1 MEYTQ
6 ITLNDWVEM
15 KQKLK
20 QELLGVKQSFVRIGY
35 ALRKI
40 DDAKMY
46 EQDGYK
52 SVAEFAKAEYG
63 LEGSTVSRF
72 MSINREYS
80 IDGYSERL
88 KPEYADFNRSQLE
101 EMLKLPE
108 SDREMITPDTARKEI
123 RDIKKFNQMEPQE
136 GVADDVTD
144 LIRHF
149 GEDNADTL
157 RKLYQ
162 CGIADNLYDNINR
175 LVEIVNPGG
184 SRSYRKGLFFLMF
197 HEDCLKYKKYGEMP
211 QRMEYSE
218 FFERILDVFGDEPEE
233 EKKEEVTEVEHERT
247 DNEPEKEVEELA
259 AEPQRERGTERE
271 DPESGEHEPKRIEQ
285 PAPEVEET
293 EKTVISPAK
302 KTEEKAE
309 ESVPKIMENVVE
321 TEESV
326 PKTMED
332 MAEIKEDV
340 PKNTGNA
347 VEVKEN
353 VPESS
358 ENIIETEMKVT
369 HQIKLEAEFFD
380 DAAAGRKSFE
390 LRKNDR
396 NYKEGD
402 VLEMEEVKDG
412 TKTGRKCSKRIVYMM
427 ENFEGL
433 ENGYCI
439 LGCELL

>member
-123 RDIKKFNQMEPQE
+123 RDIKKFNQAEPQE
-136 GVADDVTD
+136 GIADDVTE

-149 GEDNADTL
+149 GEDNAETL
-157 RKLYQ
+157 KKLYQ

-197 HEDCLKYKKYGEMP
+197 HEDCLKYKKYGQTP
-211 QRMEYSE
+211 QRMEYRE

-233 EKKEEVTEVEHERT
+233 KEEEVTEVEHERT
-247 DNEPEKEVEELA
+247 DNEPEREVEELA
-259 AEPQRERGTERE
+259 AEPQREGGTERE
-271 DPESGEHEPKRIEQ
+271 DPESGEHEQERTER
-285 PAPEVEET
+285 PAPAVEEQ

-309 ESVPKIMENVVE
+309 ETVPEIIENVAEIAASVPEN
-321 TEESV
+321 
-326 PKTMED
+326 
-332 MAEIKEDV
+332 
-340 PKNTGNA
+340 
-347 VEVKEN
+347 KEN
-353 VPESS
+353 V
-358 ENIIETEMKVT
+358 IEAETKVI

-380 DAAAGRKSFE
+380 DALSGRKSFE

-396 NYKEGD
+396 NYEEGD

-412 TKTGRKCSKRIVYMM
+412 AKTGRKCSKRIVYMM

>member
-6 ITLNDWVEM
+6 ITLNDWMEM

-40 DDAKMY
+40 DDAKLY
-46 EQDGYK
+46 GQDGYK
-52 SVAEFAKAEYG
+52 SIAEFAKAEYG

-108 SDREMITPDTARKEI
+108 ADREMVTPDTARKEI
-123 RDIKKFNQMEPQE
+123 RDIKKFNQAEPQE
-136 GVADDVTD
+136 GIADDVTE

-149 GEDNADTL
+149 GEDNAETL
-157 RKLYQ
+157 EKLYQ

-197 HEDCLKYKKYGEMP
+197 HEDCLKYKKYGQTP
-211 QRMEYSE
+211 QRMEYRE
-218 FFERILDVFGDEPEE
+218 FFERILDAFGDEPEE
-233 EKKEEVTEVEHERT
+233 ETMEEVTEAEHERT
-247 DNEPEKEVEELA
+247 DSEPERTDSEPERGVEELA
-259 AEPQRERGTERE
+259 AEPQRDSGVERK
-271 DPESGEHEPKRIEQ
+271 DPERGEHEQERTGQPDPK
-285 PAPEVEET
+285 VEEP

-302 KTEEKAE
+302 KFEERTG
-309 ESVPKIMENVVE
+309 ESVPKIMEDV
-321 TEESV
+321 TEIEKDVS
-326 PKTMED
+326 
-332 MAEIKEDV
+332 EIS
-340 PKNTGNA
+340 
-347 VEVKEN
+347 EN
-353 VPESS
+353 V
-358 ENIIETEMKVT
+358 IETEAKVT
-369 HQIKLEAEFFD
+369 HQIKLESEFFD
-380 DAAAGRKSFE
+380 DAAAGRKNFE

-412 TKTGRKCSKRIVYMM
+412 KKTGRKCSKRIVYMM

-433 ENGYCI
+433 EDGYCI

>member
-6 ITLNDWVEM
+6 ITLNDWMEM

-162 CGIADNLYDNINR
+162 CGIEDNLYDNINR

-197 HEDCLKYKKYGEMP
+197 HEDCLKYKKYGQTP
-211 QRMEYSE
+211 QRMEYRE

-233 EKKEEVTEVEHERT
+233 KEEEVTEVEHERT
-247 DNEPEKEVEELA
+247 DNEPEREVEELA
-259 AEPQRERGTERE
+259 AEPQREGGTERE
-271 DPESGEHEPKRIEQ
+271 DPESGEHEQERTER
-285 PAPEVEET
+285 PAPAVEEQ

-309 ESVPKIMENVVE
+309 ETVPEIIENVAEIAASVPEN
-321 TEESV
+321 
-326 PKTMED
+326 
-332 MAEIKEDV
+332 
-340 PKNTGNA
+340 
-347 VEVKEN
+347 KEN
-353 VPESS
+353 V
-358 ENIIETEMKVT
+358 IEAETKVI

-380 DAAAGRKSFE
+380 DALSGRKSFE

-396 NYKEGD
+396 NYEEGD
-402 VLEMEEVKDG
+402 MLEMEEVKDG
-412 TKTGRKCSKRIVYMM
+412 AKTGRKCSKRIVYMM

>member
-6 ITLNDWVEM
+6 ITLNDWMEM

-40 DDAKMY
+40 DDAKLY

-52 SVAEFAKAEYG
+52 SIAEFAKAEYG

-108 SDREMITPDTARKEI
+108 ADREMVTPDTARKEI
-123 RDIKKFNQMEPQE
+123 RDIKKFNQAEPQE
-136 GVADDVTD
+136 GIADDVTE

-149 GEDNADTL
+149 GEDNAETL
-157 RKLYQ
+157 EKLYQ
-162 CGIADNLYDNINR
+162 CGIADNLHDNINR

-197 HEDCLKYKKYGEMP
+197 HEDCLKYKKYGQTP
-211 QRMEYSE
+211 QRMEYRE
-218 FFERILDVFGDEPEE
+218 FFERILDAFGDEPEE
-233 EKKEEVTEVEHERT
+233 ETMEEVTEAEHERT
-247 DNEPEKEVEELA
+247 DSEPEREVEELA
-259 AEPQRERGTERE
+259 AEPQRDSRVERE
-271 DPESGEHEPKRIEQ
+271 DPERGEHEQERTGQPDPK
-285 PAPEVEET
+285 VEEP

-302 KTEEKAE
+302 KTEEKEAVPEIIESATEIE

-321 TEESV
+321 IE
-326 PKTMED
+326 
-332 MAEIKEDV
+332 EDV
-340 PKNTGNA
+340 PKNAENE
-347 VEVKEN
+347 VEEN
-353 VPESS
+353 VPE
-358 ENIIETEMKVT
+358 NTE
-369 HQIKLEAEFFD
+369 EAEIQERVLKTK
-380 DAAAGRKSFE
+380 AYCKEIQRAMERKE
-390 LRKNDR
+390 
-396 NYKEGD
+396 YETA
-402 VLEMEEVKDG
+402 M
-412 TKTGRKCSKRIVYMM
+412 RIAEKMM
-427 ENFEGL
+427 KYIRRVIEISE
-433 ENGYCI
+433 
-439 LGCELL
+439 

>member
-1 MEYTQ
+1 MDYTQ
-6 ITLNDWVEM
+6 ITLNDWMEM

-52 SVAEFAKAEYG
+52 SIAEFAKAEYG

-80 IDGYSERL
+80 VDGYSERL

-197 HEDCLKYKKYGEMP
+197 HEDCLKYKKYGQTP
-211 QRMEYSE
+211 QRMEYRE

-233 EKKEEVTEVEHERT
+233 KEEEVTEVEHERT
-247 DNEPEKEVEELA
+247 DNEPEREVEELA
-259 AEPQRERGTERE
+259 AEPQREGGTERE
-271 DPESGEHEPKRIEQ
+271 DPESGEHEQERTER
-285 PAPEVEET
+285 PAPAVEEQ

-309 ESVPKIMENVVE
+309 ETVPEIIENVAEIAASVPEN
-321 TEESV
+321 
-326 PKTMED
+326 
-332 MAEIKEDV
+332 
-340 PKNTGNA
+340 
-347 VEVKEN
+347 KEN
-353 VPESS
+353 V
-358 ENIIETEMKVT
+358 IEAETKVI

-380 DAAAGRKSFE
+380 DALSGRKSFE

-396 NYKEGD
+396 NYEEGD

-412 TKTGRKCSKRIVYMM
+412 AKTGRKCSKRIVYMM

>member
-6 ITLNDWVEM
+6 ITLNDWMEM

-20 QELLGVKQSFVRIGY
+20 QELLGVKQYFVRIGY

-40 DDAKMY
+40 DDAKLY

-108 SDREMITPDTARKEI
+108 ADREMVTPDTARKEI
-123 RDIKKFNQMEPQE
+123 RDIKKFNQAEPQE
-136 GVADDVTD
+136 GIADDVTD

-157 RKLYQ
+157 KKLYQ
-162 CGIADNLYDNINR
+162 CGIADNLHENINR
-175 LVEIVNPGG
+175 LIEIVNPGG

-197 HEDCLKYKKYGEMP
+197 HEDCLKYKKYGQTP
-211 QRMEYSE
+211 QRMEYRE
-218 FFERILDVFGDEPEE
+218 FFERILDAFGDEPEDPE
-233 EKKEEVTEVEHERT
+233 EKMEEVTEVEHER
-247 DNEPEKEVEELA
+247 EVEELA
-259 AEPQRERGTERE
+259 AEPQRDSRTERE
-271 DPESGEHEPKRIEQ
+271 DPESGEHEQERTGQPDPKI
-285 PAPEVEET
+285 EET
-293 EKTVISPAK
+293 EKIGVSPAK
-302 KTEEKAE
+302 KTEEKTE
-309 ESVPKIMENVVE
+309 ESIPKIMEDVIETGESVPKIMEDV
-321 TEESV
+321 TEIE
-326 PKTMED
+326 
-332 MAEIKEDV
+332 EDV
-340 PKNTGNA
+340 P
-347 VEVKEN
+347 EISEN
-353 VPESS
+353 V
-358 ENIIETEMKVT
+358 IETEAKVT
-369 HQIKLEAEFFD
+369 HQIKLVAEFFD

-412 TKTGRKCSKRIVYMM
+412 KKTGRKCSKRIVYMM

-433 ENGYCI
+433 EDGYCI

>member
-6 ITLNDWVEM
+6 ITLNDWMEM

-52 SVAEFAKAEYG
+52 SIAEFAKAEYG

-108 SDREMITPDTARKEI
+108 TDREMVTPDTARKEI
-123 RDIKKFNQMEPQE
+123 RDIKKFNQAEPQE
-136 GVADDVTD
+136 GIADDVTD

-149 GEDNADTL
+149 GEDNAETL
-157 RKLYQ
+157 KKLYQ
-162 CGIADNLYDNINR
+162 CGIVDNLYDNINR
-175 LVEIVNPGG
+175 LIEIVNPGG

-197 HEDCLKYKKYGEMP
+197 HEDCLKYKKYGQTP
-211 QRMEYSE
+211 QRMGYRE
-218 FFERILDVFGDEPEE
+218 FFERILDVFGDEPGERE
-233 EKKEEVTEVEHERT
+233 EEVTEVEHERT
-247 DNEPEKEVEELA
+247 DREPEREVEELA
-259 AEPQRERGTERE
+259 AEPQRDSRVERE
-271 DPESGEHEPKRIEQ
+271 DPEGGEHEQERIEQ
-285 PAPEVEET
+285 PDPKIEET
-293 EKTVISPAK
+293 EKIGVSPAK
-302 KTEEKAE
+302 KNEEKTEA
-309 ESVPKIMENVVE
+309 SVPKIMENVIE
-321 TEESV
+321 TGASV
-326 PKTMED
+326 PKIMENVT
-332 MAEIKEDV
+332 EIEEDV
-340 PKNTGNA
+340 P
-347 VEVKEN
+347 EISEN
-353 VPESS
+353 V
-358 ENIIETEMKVT
+358 IETEAKVT
-369 HQIKLEAEFFD
+369 HQIKLKAEFFD
-380 DAAAGRKSFE
+380 DAVAGRKSFE

-412 TKTGRKCSKRIVYMM
+412 KKTGRKCSKRIVYMM

-433 ENGYCI
+433 EDGYCI

>member
-6 ITLNDWVEM
+6 ITLNDWMEM

-40 DDAKMY
+40 DDAKLY

-52 SVAEFAKAEYG
+52 SIAEFAKSEYG

-108 SDREMITPDTARKEI
+108 ADREMVTPDTARKEI
-123 RDIKKFNQMEPQE
+123 RDIKKFNQAEPQE
-136 GVADDVTD
+136 GIADDVTE

-149 GEDNADTL
+149 GEDNAETL
-157 RKLYQ
+157 EKLYQ

-175 LVEIVNPGG
+175 LIEIVNPGG

-197 HEDCLKYKKYGEMP
+197 HEDCLKYKKYGQTP
-211 QRMEYSE
+211 QRMEYRE
-218 FFERILDVFGDEPEE
+218 FFERILDAFGDEPEE
-233 EKKEEVTEVEHERT
+233 ETMEEVTEAGHERT
-247 DNEPEKEVEELA
+247 DSEPERGVEELA
-259 AEPQRERGTERE
+259 AEPQRDSRVERE
-271 DPESGEHEPKRIEQ
+271 DPERGEHEQERTGQPDPK
-285 PAPEVEET
+285 VEEP

-302 KTEEKAE
+302 KTEEKE
-309 ESVPKIMENVVE
+309 ESVPKIMENVTE
-321 TEESV
+321 TGESV
-326 PKTMED
+326 SKIMED
-332 MAEIKEDV
+332 VTEIEKDV
-340 PKNTGNA
+340 P
-347 VEVKEN
+347 EISEN
-353 VPESS
+353 V
-358 ENIIETEMKVT
+358 IETEAKVT
-369 HQIKLEAEFFD
+369 HQIKLGSEFFD
-380 DAAAGRKSFE
+380 DAAAGRKNFE

-412 TKTGRKCSKRIVYMM
+412 KKTGRKCSKRIVYMM

-433 ENGYCI
+433 EDGYCI

>member
-6 ITLNDWVEM
+6 ITLNDWMEM

-40 DDAKMY
+40 DDAKLY

-52 SVAEFAKAEYG
+52 SIAEFAKAEYG

-108 SDREMITPDTARKEI
+108 ADREMVTPDTARKEI
-123 RDIKKFNQMEPQE
+123 RDIKKFNQAEPQE
-136 GVADDVTD
+136 GIADDVTE

-149 GEDNADTL
+149 GEDNAETL
-157 RKLYQ
+157 EKLYQ
-162 CGIADNLYDNINR
+162 CGIADNLHDNINR

-197 HEDCLKYKKYGEMP
+197 HEDCLKYKKYGQTP
-211 QRMEYSE
+211 QRMEYRE
-218 FFERILDVFGDEPEE
+218 FFERILDAFGDEPEE
-233 EKKEEVTEVEHERT
+233 ETMEEVTEAEHERT
-247 DNEPEKEVEELA
+247 DSEPEREVEELA
-259 AEPQRERGTERE
+259 EEPQRDSRVERE
-271 DPESGEHEPKRIEQ
+271 DPERGEHEQERTGQPDPK
-285 PAPEVEET
+285 VEEP

-302 KTEEKAE
+302 KTEEKEETVPEIIESATEIE

-321 TEESV
+321 IE
-326 PKTMED
+326 
-332 MAEIKEDV
+332 EDV
-340 PKNTGNA
+340 PKNAENE
-347 VEVKEN
+347 VEEN
-353 VPESS
+353 VPE
-358 ENIIETEMKVT
+358 NTE
-369 HQIKLEAEFFD
+369 EAEIQERVLKTK
-380 DAAAGRKSFE
+380 AYCKEIQRAMERKE
-390 LRKNDR
+390 
-396 NYKEGD
+396 YETA
-402 VLEMEEVKDG
+402 M
-412 TKTGRKCSKRIVYMM
+412 RIAEKMM
-427 ENFEGL
+427 KYIRRVIEISE
-433 ENGYCI
+433 
-439 LGCELL
+439 

>member
-6 ITLNDWVEM
+6 ITLNDWMEM

-40 DDAKMY
+40 DDTKLY

-80 IDGYSERL
+80 VDGYSERL

-197 HEDCLKYKKYGEMP
+197 HEDCLKYKKYGQTP
-211 QRMEYSE
+211 QRMEYRE

-233 EKKEEVTEVEHERT
+233 KEEEVTEVEHERT
-247 DNEPEKEVEELA
+247 DNEPEREVEELA
-259 AEPQRERGTERE
+259 AEPQREGGTERE
-271 DPESGEHEPKRIEQ
+271 DPESGEHEQERTER
-285 PAPEVEET
+285 PAPAVEEQ

-309 ESVPKIMENVVE
+309 ETVPEIIENVAEIAASVPEN
-321 TEESV
+321 
-326 PKTMED
+326 
-332 MAEIKEDV
+332 
-340 PKNTGNA
+340 
-347 VEVKEN
+347 KEN
-353 VPESS
+353 V
-358 ENIIETEMKVT
+358 IEAETKVI
-369 HQIKLEAEFFD
+369 HQIKLEEEFFD
-380 DAAAGRKSFE
+380 DALSGRKSFE

-396 NYKEGD
+396 NYEEGD

-412 TKTGRKCSKRIVYMM
+412 AKTGRKCSKRIVYMM

>member
-6 ITLNDWVEM
+6 ITLNDWMEM

-40 DDAKMY
+40 DDAKLY

-52 SVAEFAKAEYG
+52 SIAEFAKSEYG

-108 SDREMITPDTARKEI
+108 ADREMVTPDTARKEI
-123 RDIKKFNQMEPQE
+123 RDIKKFNHAEPQE
-136 GVADDVTD
+136 GIADDVTD

-157 RKLYQ
+157 KKLYQ
-162 CGIADNLYDNINR
+162 CGIADNLYENINR
-175 LVEIVNPGG
+175 LIEIVNPGG

-197 HEDCLKYKKYGEMP
+197 HEDCLKYKKYGQTP
-211 QRMEYSE
+211 QRMEYRE
-218 FFERILDVFGDEPEE
+218 FFERIMDVFGDEPEDPE
-233 EKKEEVTEVEHERT
+233 EKMEEVTEAEHERT
-247 DNEPEKEVEELA
+247 DSEPEREVEELA
-259 AEPQRERGTERE
+259 AEPQRDSGTERE
-271 DPESGEHEPKRIEQ
+271 DPESGEHEQERTGQPDPK
-285 PAPEVEET
+285 VEEP

-302 KTEEKAE
+302 KSGEKTE
-309 ESVPKIMENVVE
+309 ESVPKIMENVIE
-321 TEESV
+321 TGESV
-326 PKTMED
+326 PKIMED
-332 MAEIKEDV
+332 VTEIEKDV
-340 PKNTGNA
+340 P
-347 VEVKEN
+347 EISEN
-353 VPESS
+353 V
-358 ENIIETEMKVT
+358 IETEAKVT
-369 HQIKLEAEFFD
+369 HQIKLEEEFFD

-396 NYKEGD
+396 NYKKGD

-412 TKTGRKCSKRIVYMM
+412 KKTGRKCSKRIVYMM

-433 ENGYCI
+433 EDGYCI

>member
-6 ITLNDWVEM
+6 ITLNDWMEM

-40 DDAKMY
+40 DDAKLY

-101 EMLKLPE
+101 
-108 SDREMITPDTARKEI
+108 DY
-123 RDIKKFNQMEPQE
+123 
-136 GVADDVTD
+136 VTV

-149 GEDNADTL
+149 GKDNADTL
-157 RKLYQ
+157 KKLYQ
-162 CGIADNLYDNINR
+162 CGIADNLYENINR
-175 LVEIVNPGG
+175 LIEIVNPGG

-197 HEDCLKYKKYGEMP
+197 HEDCLKYKKYGQTP
-211 QRMEYSE
+211 QRMEYRE

-233 EKKEEVTEVEHERT
+233 ETMEGVTEAEHERT
-247 DNEPEKEVEELA
+247 DSEHEREVEELA
-259 AEPQRERGTERE
+259 AEPQRDSRVERE
-271 DPESGEHEPKRIEQ
+271 DPERGEHEQERTGQPDPK
-285 PAPEVEET
+285 VEEP

-302 KTEEKAE
+302 KTEEKEETVPEIIESETEIE

-321 TEESV
+321 IE
-326 PKTMED
+326 
-332 MAEIKEDV
+332 EDV
-340 PKNTGNA
+340 P
-347 VEVKEN
+347 EISEN
-353 VPESS
+353 V
-358 ENIIETEMKVT
+358 IETEVKVT
-369 HQIKLEAEFFD
+369 HQIKLGAEFFD

-402 VLEMEEVKDG
+402 MLEMEEIKDG
-412 TKTGRKCSKRIVYMM
+412 KKTGRKCSKRIVYMM

-433 ENGYCI
+433 EDGYCI

>member
-6 ITLNDWVEM
+6 ITLNDWMEM

-35 ALRKI
+35 VLRKI
-40 DDAKMY
+40 DDEKLY

-52 SVAEFAKAEYG
+52 SVAEFAKSEYG

-108 SDREMITPDTARKEI
+108 TDREMITPDTARKEI
-123 RDIKKFNQMEPQE
+123 RDIKKFNQAEPQE
-136 GVADDVTD
+136 GIADDVTE

-149 GEDNADTL
+149 GEDNAETL
-157 RKLYQ
+157 EKLYQ
-162 CGIADNLYDNINR
+162 CDIADNLYENINR
-175 LVEIVNPGG
+175 LIEIVNPGG

-197 HEDCLKYKKYGEMP
+197 HEDCLKYKKYGGTP
-211 QRMEYSE
+211 QRMEYRE
-218 FFERILDVFGDEPEE
+218 FFERVLDTFGDEPEE
-233 EKKEEVTEVEHERT
+233 PKEKMEEVTEVEHERT
-247 DNEPEKEVEELA
+247 DNEPEREVEELA
-259 AEPQRERGTERE
+259 AEPQRDSGTERE
-271 DPESGEHEPKRIEQ
+271 NPESREHEPKRTEQ
-285 PAPEVEET
+285 PDQKVEEP

-302 KTEEKAE
+302 KSEEKE
-309 ESVPKIMENVVE
+309 EETVPEIVEDMAE

-326 PKTMED
+326 TEIMED
-332 MAEIKEDV
+332 VVEIEATV
-340 PKNTGNA
+340 P
-347 VEVKEN
+347 EISEN
-353 VPESS
+353 V
-358 ENIIETEMKVT
+358 IETEAKVT
-369 HQIKLEAEFFD
+369 HQIKLKAEFFD

-412 TKTGRKCSKRIVYMM
+412 KKTGRKCSKRIVYMM

-433 ENGYCI
+433 EDGYCI

>member
-6 ITLNDWVEM
+6 ITLNDWMEM

-40 DDAKMY
+40 DDAKLY

-52 SVAEFAKAEYG
+52 SIAEFAKSEYG

-108 SDREMITPDTARKEI
+108 ADREMVTPDTARKEI
-123 RDIKKFNQMEPQE
+123 RDIKKFNQAEPQE
-136 GVADDVTD
+136 GIADDVTE

-149 GEDNADTL
+149 GEDNAETL
-157 RKLYQ
+157 EKLYQ

-175 LVEIVNPGG
+175 LIEIVNPGG

-197 HEDCLKYKKYGEMP
+197 HEDCLKYKKYGQTP
-211 QRMEYSE
+211 QRMEYRE
-218 FFERILDVFGDEPEE
+218 FFERILDAFCDEPEE
-233 EKKEEVTEVEHERT
+233 ETMEGVTEAEHERT
-247 DNEPEKEVEELA
+247 DIEPEREVEELA
-259 AEPQRERGTERE
+259 AEPQRDSGVERK
-271 DPESGEHEPKRIEQ
+271 DPERGEHEQERTGQPDPK
-285 PAPEVEET
+285 VEEP

-302 KTEEKAE
+302 KSEERTG
-309 ESVPKIMENVVE
+309 ESIPKIMENVVE
-321 TEESV
+321 TGESV
-326 PKTMED
+326 PKIMED
-332 MAEIKEDV
+332 VTEIEKDV
-340 PKNTGNA
+340 P
-347 VEVKEN
+347 EISEN
-353 VPESS
+353 V
-358 ENIIETEMKVT
+358 IETEMKVT
-369 HQIKLEAEFFD
+369 HQIKLESEFFD
-380 DAAAGRKSFE
+380 DAAAGRKNFE

-412 TKTGRKCSKRIVYMM
+412 KKTGRKCSKRIVYMM

-433 ENGYCI
+433 EDGYCI

>member
-6 ITLNDWVEM
+6 ITLNDWMEM

-40 DDAKMY
+40 DDAKLY

-108 SDREMITPDTARKEI
+108 ADREMITPDTARKEI
-123 RDIKKFNQMEPQE
+123 RDIKKFNHAEPQE
-136 GVADDVTD
+136 GIADDVTD

-149 GEDNADTL
+149 GKDNADTL
-157 RKLYQ
+157 KKLYQ
-162 CGIADNLYDNINR
+162 CGIADNLYENINR
-175 LVEIVNPGG
+175 LIEIVNPGG

-197 HEDCLKYKKYGEMP
+197 HEDCLKYKKYGQTP
-211 QRMEYSE
+211 QRMEYRE
-218 FFERILDVFGDEPEE
+218 FFERILDAFGDEPEE
-233 EKKEEVTEVEHERT
+233 ETMEEVTEAEHERT
-247 DNEPEKEVEELA
+247 DSEPERTDSEPERGVEELA
-259 AEPQRERGTERE
+259 AEPQRDSGVERK
-271 DPESGEHEPKRIEQ
+271 DPERGEHEQERTGQPDPK
-285 PAPEVEET
+285 VEEP

-302 KTEEKAE
+302 KTEEKEETVPEIIESATEIE

-321 TEESV
+321 TE
-326 PKTMED
+326 
-332 MAEIKEDV
+332 A
-340 PKNTGNA
+340 
-347 VEVKEN
+347 
-353 VPESS
+353 
-358 ENIIETEMKVT
+358 KVT
-369 HQIKLEAEFFD
+369 HQIKLVAEFFD

-402 VLEMEEVKDG
+402 MLEMEEIKDG
-412 TKTGRKCSKRIVYMM
+412 KKTGRKCSKRIVYMM

>member
-6 ITLNDWVEM
+6 ITLKDWMEM

-108 SDREMITPDTARKEI
+108 ADRDMVTPDTARKEI
-123 RDIKKFNQMEPQE
+123 RDIKKFNQAEPQE
-136 GVADDVTD
+136 GIVDDVTE

-157 RKLYQ
+157 KKLYQ

-197 HEDCLKYKKYGEMP
+197 HEDCLKYKKYGQTP
-211 QRMEYSE
+211 QRMEYRE
-218 FFERILDVFGDEPEE
+218 FFERILDAFGDEPEE
-233 EKKEEVTEVEHERT
+233 ETMEEVTEAEHERT
-247 DNEPEKEVEELA
+247 DSEHEREVEELA
-259 AEPQRERGTERE
+259 AEPQRDSGTERE
-271 DPESGEHEPKRIEQ
+271 DPESGEHEQERIEQ
-285 PAPEVEET
+285 PDPKVEEP

-302 KTEEKAE
+302 KSEKRTEK
-309 ESVPKIMENVVE
+309 SVPKIMEDV
-321 TEESV
+321 TEIE
-326 PKTMED
+326 K
-332 MAEIKEDV
+332 DV
-340 PKNTGNA
+340 P
-347 VEVKEN
+347 EISEN
-353 VPESS
+353 V
-358 ENIIETEMKVT
+358 IETEAKVT
-369 HQIKLEAEFFD
+369 HQIKLVAEFFD
-380 DAAAGRKSFE
+380 DAATGRKSFE

-412 TKTGRKCSKRIVYMM
+412 KKTGRKCSKRIVYMM

-433 ENGYCI
+433 EDGYCI

>member
-6 ITLNDWVEM
+6 ITLNDWMEM

-40 DDAKMY
+40 DDAKLY

-108 SDREMITPDTARKEI
+108 ADREMITPDTARKEI
-123 RDIKKFNQMEPQE
+123 RDIKKFNHAEPQE
-136 GVADDVTD
+136 GIADDVTD

-149 GEDNADTL
+149 GKDNADTL
-157 RKLYQ
+157 KKLYQ
-162 CGIADNLYDNINR
+162 CGIADNRYENINR
-175 LVEIVNPGG
+175 LIEIVNPGG

-197 HEDCLKYKKYGEMP
+197 HEDCLKYKKYGQTP
-211 QRMEYSE
+211 QRMEYRE

-233 EKKEEVTEVEHERT
+233 ETMEGVTEAEHERT
-247 DNEPEKEVEELA
+247 DSEHEREVEELA
-259 AEPQRERGTERE
+259 AEPQRDSRVERE
-271 DPESGEHEPKRIEQ
+271 DPERGEHEQERTGQPDPK
-285 PAPEVEET
+285 VEEP

-302 KTEEKAE
+302 KTEEKEETVPEIIESETEIE

-321 TEESV
+321 IE
-326 PKTMED
+326 
-332 MAEIKEDV
+332 EDV
-340 PKNTGNA
+340 P
-347 VEVKEN
+347 EISEN
-353 VPESS
+353 V
-358 ENIIETEMKVT
+358 IETEVKVT
-369 HQIKLEAEFFD
+369 HQIKLGAEFFD

-402 VLEMEEVKDG
+402 MLEMEEIKDG
-412 TKTGRKCSKRIVYMM
+412 KKTGRKCSKRIVYMM

>member
-6 ITLNDWVEM
+6 ITLNDWMEM

-40 DDAKMY
+40 DDAKLY

-52 SVAEFAKAEYG
+52 SIAEFAKSEYG
-63 LEGSTVSRF
+63 MEGSTVSRF

-108 SDREMITPDTARKEI
+108 ADREMVTPDTARKEI
-123 RDIKKFNQMEPQE
+123 RDIKKFNQAEPQE
-136 GVADDVTD
+136 GIADDVTE

-149 GEDNADTL
+149 GENNAETL
-157 RKLYQ
+157 EKLYQ

-175 LVEIVNPGG
+175 LIEIVNPGG

-197 HEDCLKYKKYGEMP
+197 HEDCLKYKKYGQTP
-211 QRMEYSE
+211 QRMEYRE
-218 FFERILDVFGDEPEE
+218 FFERILDAFGDEPEE
-233 EKKEEVTEVEHERT
+233 ETMEEVTEAEHERT
-247 DNEPEKEVEELA
+247 DSEPERTDSEPERGVEELA
-259 AEPQRERGTERE
+259 AEPQRDSGVERK
-271 DPESGEHEPKRIEQ
+271 DPERGEHEQERTGQPDPK
-285 PAPEVEET
+285 VEEP

-302 KTEEKAE
+302 KTEEKEETVPEIIESATEIE

-321 TEESV
+321 TE
-326 PKTMED
+326 
-332 MAEIKEDV
+332 A
-340 PKNTGNA
+340 
-347 VEVKEN
+347 
-353 VPESS
+353 
-358 ENIIETEMKVT
+358 KVT
-369 HQIKLEAEFFD
+369 HQIKLVAEFFD

-412 TKTGRKCSKRIVYMM
+412 KKTGRKCSKRIVYMM

-433 ENGYCI
+433 EDGYCI

>member
-6 ITLNDWVEM
+6 ITLNDWMEM

-40 DDAKMY
+40 DDAKLY

-52 SVAEFAKAEYG
+52 SIAEFAKSEYG

-108 SDREMITPDTARKEI
+108 ADREMVTPDTARKEI
-123 RDIKKFNQMEPQE
+123 RDIKKFNQAEPQE
-136 GVADDVTD
+136 GIADDVTE

-149 GEDNADTL
+149 GEDNAETL
-157 RKLYQ
+157 EKLYQ
-162 CGIADNLYDNINR
+162 CGIADNLHDNINR

-197 HEDCLKYKKYGEMP
+197 HEDCLKYKKYGQTP
-211 QRMEYSE
+211 QRMEYRE
-218 FFERILDVFGDEPEE
+218 FFERILDAFGDEPEE
-233 EKKEEVTEVEHERT
+233 ETMEGVTEAEHERT
-247 DNEPEKEVEELA
+247 DIEPEREVEELA
-259 AEPQRERGTERE
+259 AEPQRDSGVERK
-271 DPESGEHEPKRIEQ
+271 DPERGEHEQERTGQPDPK
-285 PAPEVEET
+285 VEEP

-302 KTEEKAE
+302 KSEERTG
-309 ESVPKIMENVVE
+309 ESIPKIMENVVE
-321 TEESV
+321 TGESV
-326 PKTMED
+326 PKIMED
-332 MAEIKEDV
+332 VTEIEKDV
-340 PKNTGNA
+340 P
-347 VEVKEN
+347 EISEN
-353 VPESS
+353 V
-358 ENIIETEMKVT
+358 IETEMKVT
-369 HQIKLEAEFFD
+369 HQIKLESEFFD
-380 DAAAGRKSFE
+380 DAAAGRKNFE

-412 TKTGRKCSKRIVYMM
+412 KKTGRKCSKRIVYMM

-433 ENGYCI
+433 EDGYCI

>member
-6 ITLNDWVEM
+6 ITLNDWMEM

-40 DDAKMY
+40 DDAKLY

-52 SVAEFAKAEYG
+52 SIAEFAKSEYG

-108 SDREMITPDTARKEI
+108 ADREMVTPDTARKEI
-123 RDIKKFNQMEPQE
+123 RDIKKFNQAEPQE
-136 GVADDVTD
+136 GIADDVTE

-149 GEDNADTL
+149 GEDNAETL
-157 RKLYQ
+157 EKLYQ

-175 LVEIVNPGG
+175 LIEIVNPGG

-197 HEDCLKYKKYGEMP
+197 HEDCLKYKKYGQTP
-211 QRMEYSE
+211 QRMEYRE
-218 FFERILDVFGDEPEE
+218 FFERILDAFGDEPEE
-233 EKKEEVTEVEHERT
+233 ETMEGVTEAEHERT
-247 DNEPEKEVEELA
+247 DIEPEREVEELA
-259 AEPQRERGTERE
+259 AEPQRDSGVERK
-271 DPESGEHEPKRIEQ
+271 DPERGEHEQERTGQ
-285 PAPEVEET
+285 PDQKVEEP

-302 KTEEKAE
+302 KSEERTGK
-309 ESVPKIMENVVE
+309 SVPKIMENVTE
-321 TEESV
+321 TGESV
-326 PKTMED
+326 PKIMED
-332 MAEIKEDV
+332 VTEIEKDV
-340 PKNTGNA
+340 P
-347 VEVKEN
+347 EISEN
-353 VPESS
+353 V
-358 ENIIETEMKVT
+358 IETEAKVT
-369 HQIKLEAEFFD
+369 HQIKLGSEFFD
-380 DAAAGRKSFE
+380 DAAAGRKNFE

-412 TKTGRKCSKRIVYMM
+412 KKTGRKCSKRIVYMM

-433 ENGYCI
+433 EDGYCI

>member
-6 ITLNDWVEM
+6 ITLNDWMEM

-52 SVAEFAKAEYG
+52 SIAEFAKAEYG

-108 SDREMITPDTARKEI
+108 TDREMVTPDTARKEI
-123 RDIKKFNQMEPQE
+123 RDIKKFNQAEPQE
-136 GVADDVTD
+136 GIADDVTE

-149 GEDNADTL
+149 GEDNAETL
-157 RKLYQ
+157 KKLYQ

-175 LVEIVNPGG
+175 LIEIVNPGG

-197 HEDCLKYKKYGEMP
+197 HEDCLKYKKYGQTP
-211 QRMEYSE
+211 QRMGYRE
-218 FFERILDVFGDEPEE
+218 FFERILDVFGDEPGERE
-233 EKKEEVTEVEHERT
+233 EEVTEVEHERT
-247 DNEPEKEVEELA
+247 DREAEREVEELA
-259 AEPQRERGTERE
+259 AEPQRDSRVERE
-271 DPESGEHEPKRIEQ
+271 DPEGGEHEQERTEQ
-285 PAPEVEET
+285 PDPKIEET
-293 EKTVISPAK
+293 EKIGVSPAK
-302 KTEEKAE
+302 KTEEKE
-309 ESVPKIMENVVE
+309 EETVLEIVKSVAKIEETVTESMENVTE

-326 PKTMED
+326 PKMMTN
-332 MAEIKEDV
+332 V
-340 PKNTGNA
+340 
-347 VEVKEN
+347 VEVA
-353 VPESS
+353 
-358 ENIIETEMKVT
+358 ETEMKVT

-380 DAAAGRKSFE
+380 DALSGRKSFE

-402 VLEMEEVKDG
+402 MLEMEEIKDG
-412 TKTGRKCSKRIVYMM
+412 KKTGRKCSKRIVYMM

-433 ENGYCI
+433 EDGYCI

>member
-6 ITLNDWVEM
+6 ITLNDWMEM

-40 DDAKMY
+40 DDAKLY

-108 SDREMITPDTARKEI
+108 ADREMVTPDTARKEI
-123 RDIKKFNQMEPQE
+123 RDIKKFNQAEPQE
-136 GVADDVTD
+136 GIADDVTE

-149 GEDNADTL
+149 GEDNAETL
-157 RKLYQ
+157 EKLYQ
-162 CGIADNLYDNINR
+162 CGIADNLHDNINR
-175 LVEIVNPGG
+175 LVDIVNPGG

-197 HEDCLKYKKYGEMP
+197 HEDCLKYKKYGQTP
-211 QRMEYSE
+211 QRMEYRE

-233 EKKEEVTEVEHERT
+233 ETMEGVTEAEHERT
-247 DNEPEKEVEELA
+247 DSEHEREVEELA
-259 AEPQRERGTERE
+259 AEPQRDSRVERE
-271 DPESGEHEPKRIEQ
+271 DPERGEHEQERTGQPDPK
-285 PAPEVEET
+285 VEEP

-302 KTEEKAE
+302 KTEEKEETVPEIIESETEIE

-321 TEESV
+321 IE
-326 PKTMED
+326 
-332 MAEIKEDV
+332 EDV
-340 PKNTGNA
+340 PKNAENE
-347 VEVKEN
+347 VEVEEN
-353 VPESS
+353 VPE
-358 ENIIETEMKVT
+358 NTE
-369 HQIKLEAEFFD
+369 EAEIQERVLKTK
-380 DAAAGRKSFE
+380 AYCKEIQRAMERKE
-390 LRKNDR
+390 
-396 NYKEGD
+396 YETA
-402 VLEMEEVKDG
+402 M
-412 TKTGRKCSKRIVYMM
+412 RITEKMM
-427 ENFEGL
+427 KYIRRVIEISE
-433 ENGYCI
+433 
-439 LGCELL
+439 

>member
-6 ITLNDWVEM
+6 ITLNDWMEM

-20 QELLGVKQSFVRIGY
+20 QELLGAKQSFVRIGY

-40 DDAKMY
+40 DDAKLY

-52 SVAEFAKAEYG
+52 SIAEFAKSEYG

-108 SDREMITPDTARKEI
+108 ADREMVTPDTARKEI
-123 RDIKKFNQMEPQE
+123 RDIKKFNQAEPQE
-136 GVADDVTD
+136 GIADDVTE

-149 GEDNADTL
+149 GEDNAETL
-157 RKLYQ
+157 EKLYQ
-162 CGIADNLYDNINR
+162 CGIADNLHDNINR

-197 HEDCLKYKKYGEMP
+197 HEDCLKYKKYGQTP
-211 QRMEYSE
+211 QRMEYRE
-218 FFERILDVFGDEPEE
+218 FFERILDAFGDEPEE
-233 EKKEEVTEVEHERT
+233 ETMEEVTEAEHERT
-247 DNEPEKEVEELA
+247 DSEPERTDSEPERGVEELA
-259 AEPQRERGTERE
+259 AEPQRDSGVERK
-271 DPESGEHEPKRIEQ
+271 DPERGEHEQERTGQPDPK
-285 PAPEVEET
+285 VEEP

-302 KTEEKAE
+302 KFEERTG
-309 ESVPKIMENVVE
+309 ESVPKIMEDV
-321 TEESV
+321 TEIEKDVS
-326 PKTMED
+326 
-332 MAEIKEDV
+332 EIS
-340 PKNTGNA
+340 
-347 VEVKEN
+347 EN
-353 VPESS
+353 V
-358 ENIIETEMKVT
+358 IETEAKVT
-369 HQIKLEAEFFD
+369 HQIKLESEFFD
-380 DAAAGRKSFE
+380 DAAAGRKNFE

-412 TKTGRKCSKRIVYMM
+412 KKTGRKCSKRIVYMM

-433 ENGYCI
+433 EDGYCI

>member
-6 ITLNDWVEM
+6 ITLNDWMEM

-40 DDAKMY
+40 DDAKLY

-52 SVAEFAKAEYG
+52 SIAEFAKAEYG

-108 SDREMITPDTARKEI
+108 ADREMVTPDTARKEI
-123 RDIKKFNQMEPQE
+123 RDIKKFNQAEPQE
-136 GVADDVTD
+136 GIADDVTE

-149 GEDNADTL
+149 GEDNAETL
-157 RKLYQ
+157 EKLSQ
-162 CGIADNLYDNINR
+162 CGIADNLHDNINR

-197 HEDCLKYKKYGEMP
+197 HEDCLKYKKYGQTP
-211 QRMEYSE
+211 QRMEYRE
-218 FFERILDVFGDEPEE
+218 FFERILDAFGDEPEE
-233 EKKEEVTEVEHERT
+233 ETMEEVTEAEHERT
-247 DNEPEKEVEELA
+247 DSEPEREVEELA
-259 AEPQRERGTERE
+259 AEPQRDSRVERE
-271 DPESGEHEPKRIEQ
+271 DPERGEHEQERTGQPDPK
-285 PAPEVEET
+285 VEEP

-302 KTEEKAE
+302 KTEEKEETVPEIIESATEIE

-321 TEESV
+321 IE
-326 PKTMED
+326 
-332 MAEIKEDV
+332 EDV
-340 PKNTGNA
+340 PKNAENE
-347 VEVKEN
+347 VEEN
-353 VPESS
+353 VPE
-358 ENIIETEMKVT
+358 NTE
-369 HQIKLEAEFFD
+369 EAEIQERVLKTK
-380 DAAAGRKSFE
+380 AYCKEIQRAMERKE
-390 LRKNDR
+390 
-396 NYKEGD
+396 YETA
-402 VLEMEEVKDG
+402 M
-412 TKTGRKCSKRIVYMM
+412 RIAEKMM
-427 ENFEGL
+427 KYIRRVIEISE
-433 ENGYCI
+433 
-439 LGCELL
+439 

>member
-6 ITLNDWVEM
+6 ITLNDWMEM

-40 DDAKMY
+40 DDAKLY

-108 SDREMITPDTARKEI
+108 ADREMITPDTARKEI
-123 RDIKKFNQMEPQE
+123 RDIKKFNHAEPQE
-136 GVADDVTD
+136 GIADDVTD

-149 GEDNADTL
+149 GKDNADTL
-157 RKLYQ
+157 KKLYQ
-162 CGIADNLYDNINR
+162 CGIADNLYENINR
-175 LVEIVNPGG
+175 LIEIVNPGG

-197 HEDCLKYKKYGEMP
+197 HEDCLKYKKYGQTP
-211 QRMEYSE
+211 QRMEYRE

-233 EKKEEVTEVEHERT
+233 ETMEGVTEAEHERT
-247 DNEPEKEVEELA
+247 DSEHEREVEELA
-259 AEPQRERGTERE
+259 AEPQRDSGVERK
-271 DPESGEHEPKRIEQ
+271 DPERGEHEQERTGQPDPK
-285 PAPEVEET
+285 VEEP

-302 KTEEKAE
+302 KTEEKEETVPEIIESETEIE

-321 TEESV
+321 IE
-326 PKTMED
+326 
-332 MAEIKEDV
+332 EDV
-340 PKNTGNA
+340 P
-347 VEVKEN
+347 EISEN
-353 VPESS
+353 V
-358 ENIIETEMKVT
+358 IETEVKVT
-369 HQIKLEAEFFD
+369 HQIKLGAEFFD

-402 VLEMEEVKDG
+402 MLEMEEIKDG
-412 TKTGRKCSKRIVYMM
+412 KKTGRKCSKRIVYMM

>member
-6 ITLNDWVEM
+6 ITLNDWMEM

-40 DDAKMY
+40 DDAKLY

-108 SDREMITPDTARKEI
+108 ADREMVTPDTARKEI
-123 RDIKKFNQMEPQE
+123 RDIKKFNQAEPQE
-136 GVADDVTD
+136 GIADDVTE

-149 GEDNADTL
+149 GEDNAETL
-157 RKLYQ
+157 EKLYQ
-162 CGIADNLYDNINR
+162 CGIADNLHDNINR
-175 LVEIVNPGG
+175 LVDIVNPGG

-197 HEDCLKYKKYGEMP
+197 HEDCLKYKKYGQTP
-211 QRMEYSE
+211 QRMEYRE
-218 FFERILDVFGDEPEE
+218 FFERILDAFGDEPEE
-233 EKKEEVTEVEHERT
+233 ETMEEVTEAEHERT
-247 DNEPEKEVEELA
+247 DSEPERGVEELA
-259 AEPQRERGTERE
+259 AEPQRDSGVERK
-271 DPESGEHEPKRIEQ
+271 DPERGEHEQERTGQPDPK
-285 PAPEVEET
+285 VEEP

-302 KTEEKAE
+302 KTQEKEETVPEIIESATEIE

-321 TEESV
+321 IE
-326 PKTMED
+326 
-332 MAEIKEDV
+332 EDV
-340 PKNTGNA
+340 PKNAENE
-347 VEVKEN
+347 VEVEEN
-353 VPESS
+353 VPE
-358 ENIIETEMKVT
+358 NTE
-369 HQIKLEAEFFD
+369 EAEIQERVLKTK
-380 DAAAGRKSFE
+380 AYCKEIQRAMERKE
-390 LRKNDR
+390 
-396 NYKEGD
+396 YETA
-402 VLEMEEVKDG
+402 M
-412 TKTGRKCSKRIVYMM
+412 RITEKMM
-427 ENFEGL
+427 KYIRRVIEISE
-433 ENGYCI
+433 
-439 LGCELL
+439 